1 MFTVKNFSEIADYF
15 FAKAREMDEI
25 AAKRTGLVKH
35 NYAGQGHAYRD
46 AAIMLRNCRFASPA
60 TKKKKLQ
67 SLNEIENAFK
77 DTVSTDV
84 T

>member
-46 AAIMLRNCRFASPA
+46 CAIVLRNCRLAS
-60 TKKKKLQ
+60 TVNKKKKLPTLQ
-67 SLNEIENAFK
+67 DVEREFK